1 MPPGYSLGVSG
12 LRLPRQLFDR
22 CLRGGSSAVLHHRTL
37 SPCHCRIPV
46 VSLILGLIQ
55 EQALNLRIAF
65 IAAAT
70 AAIICTLTPWDTA
83 DAAAGLKA
91 KIYLTQK
98 GIPRSLSEAGVLRFA
113 RQYKA
118 TRLRETADVEI
129 EERQWRASLVASFNA
144 PVRDSEFEVL
154 FYDIQT
160 AERKFIAP
168 AMTVFVSDSNQRTI
182 VHKLRLKRPQFEP
195 NRRLEMVVTVRRK
208 EVGRYRFQ
216 ILGDAVQHSGEVTF
230 TDDETR

>member
-1 MPPGYSLGVSG
+1 M
-12 LRLPRQLFDR
+12 D
-22 CLRGGSSAVLHHRTL
+22 
-37 SPCHCRIPV
+37 
-46 VSLILGLIQ
+46 
-55 EQALNLRIAF
+55 LRIAF
-65 IAAAT
+65 LAAST
-70 AAIICTLTPWDTA
+70 AAFFCTLTPWDEA
-83 DAAAGLKA
+83 DAATGLRA

-113 RQYKA
+113 RAHKA
-118 TRLRETADVEI
+118 TRLRETTDAPID
-129 EERQWRASLVASFNA
+129 ERQWRASLVASFNA

-168 AMTVFVSDSNQRTI
+168 AMTVFLSDSNQRTI

-195 NRRLEMVVTVRRK
+195 NRRLEMVVTVRRQ

-230 TDDETR
+230 TDEEAR

>member
-1 MPPGYSLGVSG
+1 
-12 LRLPRQLFDR
+12 
-22 CLRGGSSAVLHHRTL
+22 
-37 SPCHCRIPV
+37 
-46 VSLILGLIQ
+46 LGLIQ
-55 EQALNLRIAF
+55 EQALNLRTAF
-65 IAAAT
+65 LATST
-70 AAIICTLTPWDTA
+70 AAIICALTPWDGA
-83 DAAAGLKA
+83 DAATGLKA
-91 KIYLTQK
+91 QIYLTQK

-113 RQYKA
+113 RQHKA
-118 TRLRETADVEI
+118 TRLRETADTEI
-129 EERQWRASLVASFNA
+129 EDRQWRASLVASFNA

-168 AMTVFVSDSNQRTI
+168 TMTVFVSDSNQRTI

-195 NRRLEMVVTVRRK
+195 NRRLEMVVTVRRQ

-230 TDDETR
+230 SDDEAR